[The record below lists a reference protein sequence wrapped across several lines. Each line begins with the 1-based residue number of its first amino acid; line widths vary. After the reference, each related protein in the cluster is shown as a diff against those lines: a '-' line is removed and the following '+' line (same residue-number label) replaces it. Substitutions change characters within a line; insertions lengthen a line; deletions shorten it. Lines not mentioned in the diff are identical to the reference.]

1 MGTTTSSQ
9 AELKPGDLIEIF
21 RKYDQHWAVY
31 VGDGYVVHLT
41 SPGDITGAASANL
54 MSSGSGMAIVKKER
68 LSDVAGK
75 DKHRVNNKHDREHK
89 PLDPSE
95 IVWRAQELLGQKV
108 CYKLTSDNCE
118 HFVNELRYGVS
129 CSDQVTEALFATVR
143 AVSIP
148 AGMAAGTAMGI
159 PAAVAGGI
167 IGTGVAIMDL
177 HSAPQ
182 N

>member
-1 MGTTTSSQ
+1 MFPVRTNLSLSLVFQSQ

-129 CSDQVTEALFATVR
+129 CSDQVSPQP
-143 AVSIP
+143 VSLSP
-148 AGMAAGTAMGI
+148 GTR
-159 PAAVAGGI
+159 PFPPLTVAGHPCGRP
-167 IGTGVAIMDL
+167 GWRRR
-177 HSAPQ
+177 HE
-182 N
+182 